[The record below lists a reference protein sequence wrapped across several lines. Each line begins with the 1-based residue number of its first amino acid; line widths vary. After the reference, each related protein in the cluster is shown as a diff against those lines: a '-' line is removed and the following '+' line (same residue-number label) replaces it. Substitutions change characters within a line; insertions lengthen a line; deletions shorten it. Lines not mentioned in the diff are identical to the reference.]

1 MHFELPLYKSLN
13 PNDENQVACLLLFFG
28 QTLMDMEIAKGTMYG
43 YYRQDMKELRRKRRN

>member
-43 YYRQDMKELRRKRRN
+43 Y